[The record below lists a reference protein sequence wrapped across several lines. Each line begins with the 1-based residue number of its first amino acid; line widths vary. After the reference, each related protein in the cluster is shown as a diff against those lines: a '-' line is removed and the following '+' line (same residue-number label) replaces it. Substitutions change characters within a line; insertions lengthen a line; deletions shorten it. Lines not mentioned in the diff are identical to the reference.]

1 MHEET
6 ASNLN
11 ETMELLKRGAKN
23 RHIGSTNMNI
33 ESSRSHSVFSL
44 CVQTKTNEQGMWKV
58 RKSHFHFV
66 DLAGS
71 ERQKQ
76 TESTGDRLKEG
87 CNINRSLSVL
97 GTVINSLVECSQGKK
112 VHIGYRDSK
121 LTFLL
126 RDSLGGNSKTAMIAN
141 ISSAS
146 STYHETASTL
156 EFAKRA
162 KQIKNKAVLNEDAS
176 GDVEALRREVKR
188 LQEELEAARAIV
200 QSIDPAQLT
209 SDSAELFSRS
219 CSRRDVAAQR
229 ESLKNQEL
237 EALLHESMTL
247 LHDSQIE
254 LQGEVA
260 KKHSNLQVFCRVM
273 GEYQKQELHYKSII
287 TLLSDKLSRHLD
299 LQSICG
305 ELIRMA
311 AKSGSLYTSAFRE
324 IEQLLKLVIQERD
337 FYRDQCQNAPLLW
350 TTFKENILMQS
361 RLSDLEG
368 LNTQHPGKANV
379 LPYIQRVI
387 HHLALSDSQAK
398 TRSSP
403 ENAKPSKSSA
413 ETDKLQ
419 REVQELK
426 LATADRDLQIEALH
440 QQMHIL
446 RSMAESEK
454 CNCEK
459 LKQELRKAEEDRDTA
474 IRSLEYTKSQVK
486 LNRPP
491 HSNPI
496 GTSSGDHESAASDHV
511 KKIKTLQTIIAE
523 MQEQIEAKDVML
535 QDTEHHRDKLS
546 TELNETRHQKGIIS
560 AQLDVEK
567 LRSKQQFEER
577 SKLEKDKLR
586 LERALGDE
594 RCTSTSLKSLLEKKE
609 KEISRLVEQNSLS
622 MSEIERKRSDISQFK
637 ARVASQLEKMED
649 MRAKYNEM
657 VRERNKYMLQ
667 YNSYYNSCIEIINT
681 LDTRDVQS
689 IVHDIIHTNV
699 YKQQV
704 VVLQQTIED
713 SRYKMQEL
721 TLHIEDMYGQYVSD
735 IGLYNKCIR
744 ELERDQKLAGLTVSG
759 TSSAEDEKENIR
771 GQRTAVF
778 KPNNSS
784 QNTSTTGGWQED
796 HCIGKRIDN
805 IADATIN

>member
-1 MHEET
+1 
-6 ASNLN
+6 
-11 ETMELLKRGAKN
+11 
-23 RHIGSTNMNI
+23 MNI

-76 TESTGDRLKEG
+76 TETTGDRLKEG

-188 LQEELEAARAIV
+188 LQDELEAARAII
-200 QSIDPAQLT
+200 QSIEPGQMSNDCL
-209 SDSAELFSRS
+209 DLMSRS
-219 CSRRDVAAQR
+219 CSRKELMAQK
-229 ESLKNQEL
+229 EILKNQEL
-237 EALLHESMTL
+237 ESLLHESMTL

-254 LQGEVA
+254 LQSEVA
-260 KKHSNLQVFCRVM
+260 KKHSNLQAFCRVM
-273 GEYQKQELHYKSII
+273 GEYEKQEQHYRSVI
-287 TLLSDKLSRHLD
+287 TLLSEKLSRHLD

-305 ELIRMA
+305 ELMRMT
-311 AKSGSLYTSAFRE
+311 AKSGSHYSSAFRE
-324 IEQLLKLVIQERD
+324 IEQILKYITQERD
-337 FYRDQCQNAPLLW
+337 TYRDQCQNSPLLW
-350 TTFKENILMQS
+350 ATFKENILMQS

-368 LNTQHPGKANV
+368 IHSQKSVKAHI

-387 HHLALSDSQAK
+387 HHLALSDSQMRNK
-398 TRSSP
+398 ISP
-403 ENAKPSKSSA
+403 DQPNPSKPSSDS
-413 ETDKLQ
+413 DKLQ
-419 REVQELK
+419 KEIQELK

-446 RSMAESEK
+446 KSMAENEK
-454 CNCEK
+454 NHCEK

-474 IRSLEYTKSQVK
+474 IRSLEYTKSQAK
-486 LNRPP
+486 LQKPNHP
-491 HSNPI
+491 NLI
-496 GTSSGDHESAASDHV
+496 TSVSVLSESAISEQT
-511 KKIKTLQTIIAE
+511 KKLRTLEGIIAE

-546 TELNETRHQKGIIS
+546 TELNETRHQKGLLS

-567 LRSKQQFEER
+567 MRSKQHSEER
-577 SKLEKDKLR
+577 SKLEKEKQR
-586 LERALGDE
+586 LERVLGEE
-594 RCTSTSLKSLLEKKE
+594 RTACASLKCQLEKKE
-609 KEISRLVEQNSLS
+609 KEIYRLVEQNSVS
-622 MSEIERKRSDISQFK
+622 MSEIERKKSDISLFK
-637 ARVASQLEKMED
+637 ARLASQLEKMDD

-681 LDTRDVQS
+681 LDARDVQS

-713 SRYKMQEL
+713 SRHKMQEL
-721 TLHIEDMYGQYVSD
+721 TLHIEDMYSQYVGD
-735 IGLYNKCIR
+735 IALYNKCIR
-744 ELERDQKLAGLTVSG
+744 ELERDYQKLAGLAGCGASF
-759 TSSAEDEKENIR
+759 ADDEKENIR
-771 GQRTAVF
+771 GQRAAIFKANNTAH
-778 KPNNSS
+778 
-784 QNTSTTGGWQED
+784 NTTAAGGWQED

-805 IADATIN
+805 LADVCN